1 MMKPTIYTIA
11 TQAGV
16 SIATVS
22 RALNNGPRVS
32 EATRARI
39 LQIAQ
44 DLGYQPSASAR
55 NLAMNTTE
63 TLALVLPQIS
73 GPYFSEFI
81 RGAEGVARNHQYHL
95 LIYSS
100 FDLDGDDPLLR
111 LLPTRTDGAI
121 LGTSSSTCDYINDL
135 HRRNFPFLLL
145 EHHAP
150 GLAVNAINPDN
161 ETGAQKLTNHLIQQH
176 GFQRIGF
183 ICGPAYR
190 AHSGER
196 LRGYQR
202 ALQNA
207 NIPFR
212 TELTAQGDFDE
223 ASGYTATHQLLSLP
237 EPPQAIFASNDQM
250 AIGALAAANQRGLSV
265 PDDLAVVGFDDIPAA
280 QYLHPPLTTVNLSI
294 YDQGETAIKLLMQ
307 VIAEPDQPP
316 QIITIATSLVIRR
329 SCGCNA

>member
-1 MMKPTIYTIA
+1 MKPTIYTIA

-39 LQIAQ
+39 LRIAQ
-44 DLGYQPSASAR
+44 ELGYQPSASAR

-81 RGAEGVARNHQYHL
+81 RGAEGVARQCQYHL

-121 LGTSSSTCDYINDL
+121 LGTFSSTHDYIREL
-135 HRRNFPFLLL
+135 QRHNFPFLLFG
-145 EHHAP
+145 HFAP
-150 GLAVNAINPDN
+150 NLALNTINPDN
-161 ETGAQKLTNHLIQQH
+161 QNGAHLLTQHLIEH
-176 GFQRIGF
+176 GYRRIGF
-183 ICGPAYR
+183 VRGPEYR

-196 LRGYQR
+196 LHGYQR
-202 ALQNA
+202 ALQA
-207 NIPFR
+207 AGIPFQV
-212 TELTAQGDFDE
+212 ELTAQGDFDE
-223 ASGYTATHQLLSLP
+223 ASGYAAAQQLLALP
-237 EPPQAIFASNDQM
+237 QPPRAIFAANDQM
-250 AIGALAAANQRGLSV
+250 AIGVLAAATLRGLQV
-265 PDDLAVVGFDDIPAA
+265 PNDLAVVGFDDIPAA
-280 QYLHPPLTTVNLSI
+280 KYLHPPLTTVNLSI
-294 YDQGETAIKLLMQ
+294 FEQGETAIRLLLQ
-307 VIAEPDQPP
+307 LIAEPEQAP
-316 QIITIATSLVIRR
+316 QAITIPTSLVIRR
-329 SCGCNA
+329 SCGCV